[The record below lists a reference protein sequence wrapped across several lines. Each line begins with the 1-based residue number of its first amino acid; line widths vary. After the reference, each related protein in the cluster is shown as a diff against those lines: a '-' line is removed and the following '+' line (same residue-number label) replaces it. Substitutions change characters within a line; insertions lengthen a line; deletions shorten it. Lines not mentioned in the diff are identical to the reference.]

1 MPSRKSE
8 FPIFETAR
16 KEGRPLIFLDNA
28 STTQKPQC
36 VIDAISGFYA
46 GYYANV
52 GRGLYWPATAASS
65 SYDHARE
72 KVRSF
77 IGASSKKEVIFT
89 SGTTDA
95 VNKVVNSF
103 LLPQLEEGDEV
114 LVSEMEHHSNFVPW
128 QQACELKGAQL
139 KVIPLDAELNLDL
152 SKLTSMLTD
161 KVKVLAVTAISNTLG
176 VKNDLKSIINLAH
189 QHNIKVFVDA
199 AQLPLSEKI
208 DVQNMNCDFLAFSGH
223 KVFGPTGIG
232 VLYGKQ
238 ALLQNISPLAYGG
251 GMVQKVNIDKT
262 IMADLPSKHEAGT
275 PNIAGAIGLAAAI
288 NFINSVGVEEIGRH
302 SAELRKYAVKRL
314 SEIEGLTLFAKDAK
328 STAILSFTMKGIHPH
343 DIAAFLAEK
352 GIAVRAGHHCTHP
365 LMHKLDIGGT
375 VRVSF
380 NIYNSTEEVDL
391 LKNTLDEIKSF
402 FL

>member
-1 MPSRKSE
+1 MQSIKSE
-8 FPIFETAR
+8 FPIFEAAR

-36 VIDAISGFYA
+36 VIDAISGYYS

-52 GRGLYWPATAASS
+52 GRGLYWPATSASS
-65 SYDHARE
+65 SYEKARD
-72 KVRSF
+72 KVRDF

-128 QQACELKGAQL
+128 QQACELKVAKL
-139 KVIPLDAELNLDL
+139 KVIPLDAELNLDFNEL
-152 SKLTSMLTD
+152 ASMLTS
-161 KVKVLAVTAISNTLG
+161 KVKILAITAISNTLG
-176 VKNDLKSIINLAH
+176 IKNDLGRIIKMAH
-189 QHNIKVFVDA
+189 KQNIKVFVDG

-208 DVQNMNCDFLAFSGH
+208 DVQQMDCDFLAFSGH
-223 KVFGPTGIG
+223 KAFGPTGIG

-238 ALLQNISPLAYGG
+238 ILLENMAPLAYGG
-251 GMVQKVNIDKT
+251 GMVQQVSIDKT

-288 NFINSVGVEEIGRH
+288 DFINSVGVEEIGRYG
-302 SAELRKYAVKRL
+302 AELRKYAVKRL
-314 SEIEGLTLFAKDAK
+314 SEIEGLTLLAKEAEG
-328 STAILSFTMKGIHPH
+328 TAIISFMMEGIHPH

-380 NIYNSTEEVDL
+380 NIYNSEEEVDL
-391 LKNTLDEIKSF
+391 LKNTLDEIRSF

>member
-1 MPSRKSE
+1 MQSLKSE

-36 VIDAISGFYA
+36 VIDAVTGFYA

-52 GRGLYWPATAASS
+52 GRGLYWPATAASFN
-65 SYDHARE
+65 YDQARE
-72 KVRSF
+72 KVRAF
-77 IGASSKKEVIFT
+77 IGASSKKEMIFT

-95 VNKVVNSF
+95 VNKVVNTF
-103 LLPQLEEGDEV
+103 LLPRLEQGDEV

-128 QQACELKGAQL
+128 QQACQSKGAKL
-139 KVIPLDAELNLDL
+139 KVIPLDAGLNLDL
-152 SKLTSMLTD
+152 SKFAAMLTD
-161 KVKVLAVTAISNTLG
+161 KVKILAITAISNTLG
-176 VKNDLKSIINLAH
+176 VKNDLKKIIKLAH
-189 QHNIKVFVDA
+189 QRNIKVFVDA

-208 DVQNMNCDFLAFSGH
+208 NVQNMDCDFLAFSGH

-238 ALLQNISPLAYGG
+238 TLLENMSPLAYGG
-251 GMVQKVNIDKT
+251 GMVQQVSIDKT
-262 IMADLPSKHEAGT
+262 MMADLPFKHEAGT
-275 PNIAGAIGLAAAI
+275 PNIAGTIGLAAAI
-288 NFINSVGVEEIGRH
+288 DFINSVGVEEIGRH
-302 SAELRKYAVKRL
+302 GAELRKYAVKRL
-314 SEIEGLTLFAKDAK
+314 SEVEGLTLFAKDAK
-328 STAILSFTMKGIHPH
+328 STAILSFTMEGIHPH
-343 DIAAFLAEK
+343 DVAAFLAEK

-365 LMHKLDIGGT
+365 LMQKLDIAGT

-380 NIYNSTEEVDL
+380 NIYNSEEEVDL
-391 LKNTLDEIKSF
+391 LKNTLVEIRSF

>member
-1 MPSRKSE
+1 MPWIKSE

-36 VIDAISGFYA
+36 VIDAIAGFYA

-65 SYDHARE
+65 GYDQARE
-72 KVRSF
+72 KVRVF

-103 LLPQLEEGDEV
+103 LLPRLEQGDEV

-128 QQACELKGAQL
+128 QHACQSKGAQL
-139 KVIPLDAELNLDL
+139 KVIPLDAGLNLDL
-152 SKLTSMLTD
+152 SKLASMLTD

-176 VKNDLKSIINLAH
+176 VKNDLKKIIKLAH
-189 QHNIKVFVDA
+189 QYNIKVFVDA
-199 AQLPLSEKI
+199 AQLPLSAKI
-208 DVQNMNCDFLAFSGH
+208 NVQNMGCDFLAFSGH
-223 KVFGPTGIG
+223 KAFGPTGIG

-238 ALLQNISPLAYGG
+238 VLLENMSPLAYGG
-251 GMVQKVNIDKT
+251 GMVQQVTIDKT
-262 IMADLPSKHEAGT
+262 IMADLPTKHEAGT

-288 NFINSVGVEEIGRH
+288 DFINLVGVEEIGKH
-302 SAELRKYAVKRL
+302 SAELRKYAVERL

-328 STAILSFTMKGIHPH
+328 TTAILSFTIEGIHPH
-343 DIAAFLAEK
+343 DIAAFLTEK

-365 LMHKLDIGGT
+365 LTHKLDIGGT

-380 NIYNSTEEVDL
+380 NIYNSEEEVDF

>member
-1 MPSRKSE
+1 MQSLKSE

-36 VIDAISGFYA
+36 VIDAVSGFYA

-52 GRGLYWPATAASS
+52 GRGLYWPATAASFN
-65 SYDHARE
+65 YDRARE
-72 KVRSF
+72 KVRAF

-95 VNKVVNSF
+95 VNKVVNTF
-103 LLPQLEEGDEV
+103 LLPRLEQGDEV

-128 QQACELKGAQL
+128 QQACQSKGAKL
-139 KVIPLDAELNLDL
+139 KVIPLDAGLNLDL
-152 SKLTSMLTD
+152 SKFAAMLTD
-161 KVKVLAVTAISNTLG
+161 KVKILAITAISNTLG
-176 VKNDLKSIINLAH
+176 MKNDLKSIINLAH

-208 DVQNMNCDFLAFSGH
+208 NVQNMDCDFLAFSGH

-238 ALLQNISPLAYGG
+238 VLLQKMSPLAYGG
-251 GMVQKVNIDKT
+251 GMVQQVSVDKT
-262 IMADLPSKHEAGT
+262 MMADLPAKHEAGT
-275 PNIAGAIGLAAAI
+275 PNIAGTIGLAAAI
-288 NFINSVGVEEIGRH
+288 DFINSVGVEEIGRH
-302 SAELRKYAVKRL
+302 GAELRKYAVKRL

-328 STAILSFTMKGIHPH
+328 STAILSFTMEGIHPH

-365 LMHKLDIGGT
+365 LMQKLDIAGT

-380 NIYNSTEEVDL
+380 NIYNSEEEVDL
-391 LKNTLDEIKSF
+391 LKNTLVEIRSF

>member
-1 MPSRKSE
+1 MQSLKSE

-36 VIDAISGFYA
+36 VIDAVTGFYA

-52 GRGLYWPATAASS
+52 GRGLYWPATAASFN
-65 SYDHARE
+65 YDQARE
-72 KVRSF
+72 KVRAF

-95 VNKVVNSF
+95 VNKVVNTF
-103 LLPQLEEGDEV
+103 LLPRLEQGDEV

-128 QQACELKGAQL
+128 QQACESKGAQL
-139 KVIPLDAELNLDL
+139 KVILLDAGLNLDL
-152 SKLTSMLTD
+152 SKFAAMLTD
-161 KVKVLAVTAISNTLG
+161 KVKILAITAISNTLG

-208 DVQNMNCDFLAFSGH
+208 NVQNMDCDFLAFSGH

-232 VLYGKQ
+232 ILYGKQ
-238 ALLQNISPLAYGG
+238 ALLEKMSPLAYGG
-251 GMVQKVNIDKT
+251 GMVQQVSIDKT
-262 IMADLPSKHEAGT
+262 MMADLPAKHEAGT
-275 PNIAGAIGLAAAI
+275 PNIAGTIGLAAAI
-288 NFINSVGVEEIGRH
+288 DFINSVGVEEIGRH
-302 SAELRKYAVKRL
+302 GAELRKYAVKRL

-328 STAILSFTMKGIHPH
+328 STAILSFTMEGIHPH

-352 GIAVRAGHHCTHP
+352 GIAVRAGHHCTYP
-365 LMHKLDIGGT
+365 LMQKLDIAGT

-380 NIYNSTEEVDL
+380 NIYNSEEEVDL
-391 LKNTLDEIKSF
+391 LKNTLVEIRSF

>member
-1 MPSRKSE
+1 MQSIKSE
-8 FPIFETAR
+8 FPIFENAR
-16 KEGRPLIFLDNA
+16 KEGRSLIFLDNA

-36 VIDAISGFYA
+36 VIDAISGFYT

-52 GRGLYWPATAASS
+52 GRGLYWPATIASA
-65 SYDHARE
+65 SYDQSRE
-72 KVRSF
+72 KVRAF
-77 IGASSKKEVIFT
+77 IGASSKKEVVFT

-103 LLPQLEEGDEV
+103 LLPQLEQGDEV

-128 QQACELKGAQL
+128 QQACQSKGAQL

-152 SKLTSMLTD
+152 SELASMLTD
-161 KVKVLAVTAISNTLG
+161 NVKILAITAISNTLG
-176 VKNDLKSIINLAH
+176 VKNDLKKIIKLAH
-189 QHNIKVFVDA
+189 QHNVKVFVDA

-208 DVQNMNCDFLAFSGH
+208 DVQEMDCDFLAFSGH

-238 ALLQNISPLAYGG
+238 GLFDKMSPLAYGG
-251 GMVQKVNIDKT
+251 GMVQQVSVDKT

-288 NFINSVGVEEIGRH
+288 DFVNSVGVEEIGRH
-302 SAELRKYAVKRL
+302 SAELRKYAVECL
-314 SEIEGLTLFAKDAK
+314 SEIEGLTLLAKDAEG
-328 STAILSFTMKGIHPH
+328 TAILSFTVEGIHPH

-365 LMHKLDIGGT
+365 LIQKLDIAGT
-375 VRVSF
+375 VRISF
-380 NIYNSTEEVDL
+380 SIYNSEEEVDL
-391 LKNTLDEIKSF
+391 LKNTLDEIRSF